1 MVSTSNALKQIKIGI
16 DTGFGHTKYAYF
28 KDEELVTGKFP
39 SVVAFANDSL
49 KEALDGVSV
58 FEGTMYYVGDLANK
72 QSSHQIEELISYK
85 ALEKYAPLLI
95 AHVLKQEGI
104 GPLEVSE
111 IVCGLSPAHIDS
123 THAFKQRVSHFEV
136 NGETHTIPARLLP
149 QGVGAVRAIKY
160 LSDTKKGIKEP
171 NDYLVVDIGFNT
183 VDIIFV
189 YDKVIQR
196 GKISEANSFE
206 KRGAISI
213 AEMMRKHI
221 GATFA
226 REISLK
232 EALPILTH
240 GVYRLRGEE
249 HDLSK
254 VVAGFKEEYTKE
266 IMSFLELKYGNEFD
280 KMEKIC
286 FVGGGGYFIDPA
298 YAKHIQVFEQ
308 SEYYNAIGN
317 LVF

>member
-1 MVSTSNALKQIKIGI
+1 MASTSKIKIGI

-28 KDEELVTGKFP
+28 KGEELVSGKFP
-39 SVVAFANDSL
+39 SVVAFANDTI
-49 KEALDGVSV
+49 KEASDGVNV
-58 FEGTMYYVGDLANK
+58 FEGNMYYVGNLANK
-72 QSSHQIEELISYK
+72 QPSHNIEELISYK

-95 AHVLKQEGI
+95 AHVLKTEKI
-104 GPLEVSE
+104 KPSEISE

-123 THAFKQRVSHFEV
+123 THAFKDRVSNFEV
-136 NGETHTIPARLLP
+136 NGEKHDFSVRLLP
-149 QGVGAVRAIKY
+149 QGVGAVTAIKH
-160 LSDTKKGIKEP
+160 LSETKKGIKEA

-183 VDIIFV
+183 VDVVFV
-189 YDKVIQR
+189 YDKIIQR

-206 KRGAISI
+206 KRGAINI

-221 GATFA
+221 GAEFD
-226 REISLK
+226 RDISLK
-232 EALPILTH
+232 EALPIVTQNS
-240 GVYRLRGEE
+240 YRLRGEDY
-249 HDLSK
+249 DLTD
-254 VVAGFKEEYTKE
+254 VVAEFKRDYTKD
-266 IMSFLELKYGNEFD
+266 IMEFLESKYGNEFD

-286 FVGGGGYFIDPA
+286 FVGGGGYFIDTK